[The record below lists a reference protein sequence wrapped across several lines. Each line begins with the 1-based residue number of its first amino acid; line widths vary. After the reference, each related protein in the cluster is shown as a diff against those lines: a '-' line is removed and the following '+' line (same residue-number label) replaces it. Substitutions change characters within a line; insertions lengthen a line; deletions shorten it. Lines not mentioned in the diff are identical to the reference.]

1 MEDRTATFF
10 YLIMLKFNIFLLGK
24 EFAIKTNDFTPKLD
38 IPNGKQTWGSLVQKD
53 SNIEDLRDKIYS
65 FINSN
70 IFKNSITYKYIT
82 LLEKFE
88 VKLDEF
94 GRTQEV
100 KFIDNIIYYTVY
112 DELAL
117 KREEQLKKIGI

>member
-10 YLIMLKFNIFLLGK
+10 DLIMLKFNIFLLGK
-24 EFAIKTNDFTPKLD
+24 EFAIKTNDFIPKLD
-38 IPNGKQTWGSLVQKD
+38 IPNGKQTWGSLIQKD

-82 LLEKFE
+82 L
-88 VKLDEF
+88 
-94 GRTQEV
+94 
-100 KFIDNIIYYTVY
+100 
-112 DELAL
+112 
-117 KREEQLKKIGI
+117 